1 MAASE
6 SQLGFISL
14 LSEKFGFAEA
24 SMRLLLTPLLGKNLT
39 SLKIVC
45 ALFF

>member
-14 LSEKFGFAEA
+14 LAENFGFSEA
-24 SMRLLLTPLLGKNLT
+24 SMRLLLTPLLGKNLIY
-39 SLKIVC
+39 LIIV
-45 ALFF
+45 